1 MVFEPAPAGVDTAWL
16 MPALLI
22 SLGLVLLAAIA
33 WPVRALIRRHY
44 QTPFALEGRARRAWR
59 LSRLF
64 AWLVLLA
71 VAGWMLLLVS
81 FSGEIGRASCRERVC
96 QYVYLSVVAV
106 SLIKKKNQNMTP
118 PHNREKK

>member
-1 MVFEPAPAGVDTAWL
+1 

-81 FSGEIGRASCRERVC
+81 FSGDIGSIGGPLDWLIILLRVLTPLAAFGLLAASAWHLDRKSTR
-96 QYVYLSVVAV
+96 LNS
-106 SLIKKKNQNMTP
+106 S
-118 PHNREKK
+118 H